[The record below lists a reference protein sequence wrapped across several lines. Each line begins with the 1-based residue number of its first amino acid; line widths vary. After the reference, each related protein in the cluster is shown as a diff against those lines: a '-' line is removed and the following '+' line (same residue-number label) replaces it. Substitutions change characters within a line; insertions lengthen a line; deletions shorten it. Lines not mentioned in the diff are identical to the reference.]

1 MCAFELLNKMDRTG
15 RNIHIKIPLIT
26 LQKSGALLL
35 LSVISTTLRCSQP
48 FINRAEK
55 SMGKETPL
63 FSHNQCLLQGAA
75 FGLNQAA
82 LVCETA
88 T

>member
-1 MCAFELLNKMDRTG
+1 
-15 RNIHIKIPLIT
+15 
-26 LQKSGALLL
+26 
-35 LSVISTTLRCSQP
+35 
-48 FINRAEK
+48 
-55 SMGKETPL
+55 MGKETPL